1 MGTKIENGGSHEG
14 PKRMKAKKL
23 WGEAEK
29 IQLDAIAHTWNFH
42 TLNLRRRYIQVLD
55 FAPGVIKNLYSA

>member
-1 MGTKIENGGSHEG
+1 
-14 PKRMKAKKL
+14 MKAKKL